1 MRDEIIQHMPYER
14 DLLYRENHWYAGFKQ
29 SFAPII
35 LLAVVAIALAFP
47 VSCQS
52 LPVQTSQGP
61 TIPPPYMQGPPS
73 IPADF
78 SGDWYSV
85 EGGPNLQIT
94 LARSSIYRNQNTS
107 LYLTVTNNGRVT
119 SFKVV
124 TQPNPTRQDEVFAA
138 QQELQLEALRSTA
151 QDISVKLVAVNKS
164 AMDLKRE
171 VAYAGSLR
179 EGQVSQPLVYPIEVY
194 ENTVP
199 GDYTLYAVANYTYQ
213 QDVAV
218 KPHSDSPQNPDIY
231 YLYNTAS
238 QTIPITLNVQK
249 LSLIDLKA
257 LSASPGALDIGSK
270 NNVVKVII
278 QNQGTDVAKDIVA
291 RLRPET
297 GVYVDM
303 DESPIPILRPGEKAE
318 LVYKVDISKDA
329 IAGKSYRFTLL
340 FDYSDPYRKNLVDSD
355 YVYLTVQPSLSGI
368 ILQYWWAVVIVLA
381 IVALAAISII
391 RRRRSASGQ

>member
-1 MRDEIIQHMPYER
+1 MQELIE
-14 DLLYRENHWYAGFKQ
+14 LLYRENHRMYADFKH
-29 SFAPII
+29 SFAFII
-35 LLAVVAIALAFP
+35 LLAVVTIALAFP
-47 VSCQS
+47 VSCQT
-52 LPVQTSQGP
+52 LPVQTTQGP
-61 TIPPPYMQGPPS
+61 TTPPAYMQGPPT

-78 SGDWYSV
+78 SGNWYSV

-124 TQPNPTRQDEVFAA
+124 TQPNPTRPDEVFAA

-151 QDISVKLVAVNKS
+151 QDISVKLVTVNSS

-199 GDYTLYAVANYTYQ
+199 GDYTLYAIANYTYQ

-218 KPHSDSPQNPDIY
+218 KPHSDSPQNPDVY
-231 YLYNTAS
+231 YWYNTAS

-249 LSLIDLKA
+249 LSLVDLKA
-257 LSASPGALDIGSK
+257 LSISPGALDIGSK
-270 NNVVKVII
+270 NNVVKVVI
-278 QNQGTDVAKDIVA
+278 QNQGTDIAKDVVA

-303 DESPIPILRPGEKAE
+303 DESPIPLLRPGEKAE
-318 LVYKVDISKDA
+318 LIYKVDISKDA

-340 FDYSDPYRKNLVDSD
+340 FDYSDTYRKNLEDTD
-355 YVYLTVQPSLSGI
+355 YVYMSIQPSLSGL
-368 ILQYWWAVVIVLA
+368 ILQYWWAAIIVLA
-381 IVALAAISII
+381 IIAVAAVSII
-391 RRRRSASGQ
+391 RRRRSAPGQ